1 MRIETPPALKGK
13 TSEWRDLEEWLRQL
27 RQKVETIRINGQT
40 LTLPPLPS
48 LSGGSD
54 DREWNSLS
62 RWLSVLHSQIG
73 KPFAN
78 AFSTVTKTT
87 TATLTPEE
95 IGIVFV
101 TSAAPYTIT
110 LPPAAKMGNGGW
122 FHFIKTDAA
131 ANAVTLDGSGAETI
145 NGAATETRIDAQYDF
160 ITIFS
165 TGSEWIV
172 GNIRSTM

>member
-1 MRIETPPALKGK
+1 MRIETPPSFKGK

-27 RQKVETIRINGQT
+27 RQKVETVRINGQT

-73 KPFAN
+73 KPYAN
-78 AFSTVTKTT
+78 AFPSITKRATT
-87 TATLTPEE
+87 TLTVEE

-101 TSAAPYTIT
+101 DSTLGTFTIT
-110 LPPAAKMGNGGW
+110 LPQAAKIGAGGW
-122 FHFIKTDAA
+122 FFVKDLGNAT
-131 ANAVTLDGSGAETI
+131 ANNITIDTIGAETI
-145 NGAATETRIDAQYDF
+145 DGAPS
-160 ITIFS
+160 ITITVDYGIARCIS
-165 TGSEWIV
+165 LGTNWG
-172 GNIRSTM
+172 TT